1 MRDRG
6 CLPPR
11 TNVCSGCKRQS
22 PRPADTGVRDLDRGY
37 AKKAGLPMRC
47 WNVERPGQRE
57 DAGRIHPR
65 GEEDPCPTFG
75 TPYAKGGLVRIG
87 RKASKSTV
95 RRQERYARRPRH
107 PEGYPG
113 SFSCPYSP
121 ECVEGKFCERRPN
134 SVLGSSATRVSEV
147 RVYLRLVSVGVKGF
161 CRAGRGFCSDSKVR
175 CL

>member
-57 DAGRIHPR
+57 DAGRIQPR
-65 GEEDPCPTFG
+65 GEDPCPTFG

-95 RRQERYARRPRH
+95 RRQERYARRLDTPKDTPALSLVPIHRSAWK
-107 PEGYPG
+107 G
-113 SFSCPYSP
+113 
-121 ECVEGKFCERRPN
+121 N
-134 SVLGSSATRVSEV
+134 SANVAPTAFSEV
-147 RVYLRLVSVGVKGF
+147 RLQGSPKFGSTFGW
-161 CRAGRGFCSDSKVR
+161 